1 LSVAKRILPVR
12 VAGHERFIAA
22 EDAAR
27 FRDGIGTALPLGVPD
42 AFLEPV
48 ADPVTDLVARY
59 ARTHGPF
66 VPSDVAT
73 RFGLGTAVIE
83 QALDRL
89 VRDRRVLQGEFR
101 PDGHGFEW
109 IDAGVLRRLRSR
121 SLAALRKEIEPAPQ
135 SALARFYLG
144 WQGVGPSASRS
155 GSDALFHVIEQLQGA
170 PIPASALERQVLP
183 ARVLRYSPSVL
194 DELGAAGEIVWTG
207 AGALGK
213 NDGWICLATAE
224 SASMLLPAPS
234 GAELSVTA
242 ERIKDALAERG
253 ALFFRQ
259 IADAAGAF
267 DETETLLA
275 LWELVW
281 AGHVTND
288 TFAPLRA
295 LLQGGTRSS
304 SQRGRRGRPAR
315 SGPPAGAGRWSL
327 VSVQSDPTRASVA
340 LAEQLLTRHGIV
352 TRGIVS
358 SEKISGGFSAI
369 YPVLKAMEESGRC
382 RRGYFIEGLGGAQF
396 ALPGAVD
403 RMRGLIEVRS
413 SEATTQVLAATDPAN
428 PYGAALPWPAREGSH
443 RAGRK
448 AGALVI
454 LVGGELVIY
463 VERGGRSLLS
473 YSADPNEVQP
483 AVDAL
488 ALAIREGLL
497 GKVNVERAD
506 GDDVLDSPF
515 ARALIGAGFKPSS
528 TGLRLRA

>member
-1 LSVAKRILPVR
+1 
-12 VAGHERFIAA
+12 
-22 EDAAR
+22 
-27 FRDGIGTALPLGVPD
+27 
-42 AFLEPV
+42 
-48 ADPVTDLVARY
+48 
-59 ARTHGPF
+59 
-66 VPSDVAT
+66 
-73 RFGLGTAVIE
+73 
-83 QALDRL
+83 
-89 VRDRRVLQGEFR
+89 
-101 PDGHGFEW
+101 
-109 IDAGVLRRLRSR
+109 
-121 SLAALRKEIEPAPQ
+121 
-135 SALARFYLG
+135 
-144 WQGVGPSASRS
+144 
-155 GSDALFHVIEQLQGA
+155 
-170 PIPASALERQVLP
+170 
-183 ARVLRYSPSVL
+183 
-194 DELGAAGEIVWTG
+194 
-207 AGALGK
+207 
-213 NDGWICLATAE
+213 
-224 SASMLLPAPS
+224 
-234 GAELSVTA
+234 
-242 ERIKDALAERG
+242 
-253 ALFFRQ
+253 
-259 IADAAGAF
+259 
-267 DETETLLA
+267 
-275 LWELVW
+275 
-281 AGHVTND
+281 
-288 TFAPLRA
+288 
-295 LLQGGTRSS
+295 
-304 SQRGRRGRPAR
+304 
-315 SGPPAGAGRWSL
+315 L